1 MSIGSEA
8 MNNHEHAMQLLPARY
23 MEEYRQTAF
32 GHAEEIRL
40 RTGRRPGFI
49 YKGTELILS
58 GEPLTETDLIR
69 TMEKATG
76 ASVHTAMGEIAKGY
90 VSSRGLRIGIC
101 GTAVMSGGEIKG
113 FRNLSSL
120 AIRIPQE
127 HRGICDGVIRELYA
141 QGYENTLVLSPPGM
155 GKTTALRE
163 IIRRLS
169 DGGTRFGVIDERNEL
184 AAFDGG
190 TAQFDLGRR
199 SDVITGAPKDAAAM
213 ILLRGMNPQVIAMD
227 EITKSEDAGVVR
239 DIYGCGVGILASA
252 HAAGTA
258 ELKKRPVYRELL
270 AQGIFRSAV
279 VIGME
284 KGERRYKTERLA

>member
-1 MSIGSEA
+1 

-23 MEEYRQTAF
+23 VEEYRQTAF

-49 YKGTELILS
+49 YRGTEHILS
-58 GEPLTETDLIR
+58 GDPLTETDLIR

-141 QGYENTLVLSPPGM
+141 LGYENTLVISPPGM

-184 AAFDGG
+184 AAFYGG
-190 TAQFDLGRR
+190 MAQFDLGRR
-199 SDVITGAPKDAAAM
+199 SDVITGAPKDAAAT

-252 HAAGTA
+252 HAAGTD

-284 KGERRYKTERLA
+284 KGERRYNTERLA

>member
-1 MSIGSEA
+1 

-49 YKGTELILS
+49 YRGTEHILS

-90 VSSRGLRIGIC
+90 VSSKGLRIGIC

-120 AIRIPQE
+120 AIRIPGE

-141 QGYENTLVLSPPGM
+141 QGYENTLVISPPGM

-169 DGGTRFGVIDERNEL
+169 DGGTRFGVMDERNEL

-199 SDVITGAPKDAAAM
+199 SDVITGAPKDASAM

-227 EITKSEDAGVVR
+227 EITKGEDAQVVKE
-239 DIYGCGVGILASA
+239 INGCGVGLLASA
-252 HAAGTA
+252 HAAGT
-258 ELKKRPVYRELL
+258 EDLKKRLVYRELL
-270 AQGIFRSAV
+270 DLGIFRYAI
-279 VIGME
+279 VISLE
-284 KGERRYKTERLA
+284 KGERHYRTETLP

>member
-23 MEEYRQTAF
+23 VEEYRQTAF

-49 YKGTELILS
+49 YKGTEHILS
-58 GEPLTETDLIR
+58 GDPLTETDLIR

-141 QGYENTLVLSPPGM
+141 QGYENTLVISPPGM

-184 AAFDGG
+184 AAFAGG
-190 TAQFDLGRR
+190 ACQFDLGRR

-227 EITKSEDAGVVR
+227 EITKCEDAGVVR

-252 HAAGTA
+252 HAAGTD

>member
-1 MSIGSEA
+1 

-23 MEEYRQTAF
+23 VEEYRQTAF

-49 YKGTELILS
+49 YRGTEHILS
-58 GEPLTETDLIR
+58 GDPLTETDLIR

-90 VSSRGLRIGIC
+90 VGSRGLRIGIC

-141 QGYENTLVLSPPGM
+141 QGYENTLVISPPGM

-227 EITKSEDAGVVR
+227 EITKGEDAGVVR

-252 HAAGTA
+252 HAAGTD

-284 KGERRYKTERLA
+284 KGERRYNTERLA

>member
-1 MSIGSEA
+1 

-23 MEEYRQTAF
+23 VEEYRQTAF

-49 YKGTELILS
+49 YRGTEHILS
-58 GEPLTETDLIR
+58 GDPLTETDLIR

-141 QGYENTLVLSPPGM
+141 QGYENTLVISPPGM

-184 AAFDGG
+184 AAFAGG
-190 TAQFDLGRR
+190 PAQFDLGRR

-227 EITKSEDAGVVR
+227 EITKCEDAGVVR
-239 DIYGCGVGILASA
+239 DISGCVVGILASA
-252 HAAGTA
+252 HAAGTD

>member
-1 MSIGSEA
+1 

-23 MEEYRQTAF
+23 VEEYRKSAF

-49 YKGTELILS
+49 CRGTEYSLT
-58 GEPLTETDLIR
+58 GELLTETDLVR

-76 ASVHTAMGEIAKGY
+76 ASLHTAMGEIARGY
-90 VSSRGLRIGIC
+90 VSSKGLRIGIC
-101 GTAVMSGGEIKG
+101 GSAVLNEGEIKG
-113 FRNLSSL
+113 FRNISSL

-127 HRGICDGVIRELYA
+127 YRGICDGVIKELFA
-141 QGYENTLVLSPPGM
+141 QGYENTLVISPPGT

-169 DGGTRFGVIDERNEL
+169 DGGTRLGVIDERNEL
-184 AAFDGG
+184 AAFDGSA
-190 TAQFDLGRR
+190 AQFDLGRR

-213 ILLRGMNPQVIAMD
+213 ILLRGMNPEIIAMD
-227 EITKSEDAGVVR
+227 EVTKKEDAQVIR
-239 DIYGCGVGILASA
+239 DISGCGVGILASA
-252 HAAGTA
+252 HASGPE

-270 AQGIFRSAV
+270 ELGIFRYAI
-279 VIGME
+279 VIDME
-284 KGERRYKTERLA
+284 KGVRRYKTERLE

>member
-1 MSIGSEA
+1 

-23 MEEYRQTAF
+23 MEEYRQSAF

-40 RTGRRPGFI
+40 RTGRRPGFL
-49 YKGTELILS
+49 YRGTENVLS

-76 ASVHTAMGEIAKGY
+76 ASVHTAMSQIAGGF

-101 GTAVMSGGEIKG
+101 GSAVMSGGEIKG

-141 QGYENTLVLSPPGM
+141 RGYENTLVISPPGM

-163 IIRRLS
+163 LIRRLS
-169 DGGTRFGVIDERNEL
+169 DSGTRFGVIDERNEL
-184 AAFDGG
+184 AAFDGAA
-190 TAQFDLGRR
+190 AQFDLGRR
-199 SDVITGAPKDAAAM
+199 SDVITGAPKDTAAM

-227 EITKSEDAGVVR
+227 EITKNEDAVVVR
-239 DIYGCGVGILASA
+239 DIVGCGTGILASA
-252 HAAGTA
+252 HAAGTD
-258 ELKKRPVYRELL
+258 ELKKRPVYRALL
-270 AQGIFRSAV
+270 EQSIFQFAV

-284 KGERRYKTERLA
+284 KGERHYKTERLA

>member
-1 MSIGSEA
+1 

-23 MEEYRQTAF
+23 VEEYRQTAF

-49 YKGTELILS
+49 YRGTEHILS
-58 GEPLTETDLIR
+58 GDPLTETDLIR

-141 QGYENTLVLSPPGM
+141 LGYENTLVISPPGM

-227 EITKSEDAGVVR
+227 EITKGEDAGVVR

>member
-1 MSIGSEA
+1 

-23 MEEYRQTAF
+23 VEEYRQTAF

-49 YKGTELILS
+49 YKGTEHILS
-58 GEPLTETDLIR
+58 GDPLTETDLIR

-141 QGYENTLVLSPPGM
+141 QSYENTLVLSPPGM

-199 SDVITGAPKDAAAM
+199 SDVITGASKDAAAM

-227 EITKSEDAGVVR
+227 EITKCEDAGVVR

-252 HAAGTA
+252 HAAGTD

>member
-1 MSIGSEA
+1 

-23 MEEYRQTAF
+23 VEEYRRTAL

-40 RTGRRPGFI
+40 RAGRRPGFLCRGI
-49 YKGTELILS
+49 EHSLGGDL
-58 GEPLTETDLIR
+58 LTETDLIR

-76 ASVHTAMGEIAKGY
+76 ASIHTAMGEISKGY

-101 GTAVMSGGEIKG
+101 GAAVMNGGEIKG

-127 HRGICDGVIRELYA
+127 HRGICDAVIRELFA
-141 QGYENTLVLSPPGM
+141 AGYENTLIISPPGT

-169 DGGTRFGVIDERNEL
+169 DGGTRLGVIDERNEL

-190 TAQFDLGRR
+190 AAQFDLGRR

-213 ILLRGMNPQVIAMD
+213 ILLRGMNPEIIAMD
-227 EITKSEDAGVVR
+227 EITKGEDAQVLM
-239 DIYGCGVGILASA
+239 DIYGCGVGLLASA
-252 HAAGTA
+252 HAAGTD
-258 ELKKRPVYRELL
+258 ELKKRPVYRGLL
-270 AQGIFRSAV
+270 EQGIFRHAV
-279 VIGME
+279 VISLE
-284 KGERRYKTERLA
+284 KGERRYRTERLP